1 MRGNPVLAMAETKT
15 YRYYV
20 RSPDGRAIFGLDKLE
35 AASVAALEYGP
46 GAFLVDTLAQAY
58 FPMVQEVVR
67 GADGAKQLV
76 YVPLGGWDT
85 GRFGHDRD
93 LIEGI
98 KKGHVA
104 IVHAYLAKGASANAR
119 DANGGPALHWAAGR
133 GSAAIVAL
141 LLDHGADVHLRD
153 NVGQSALDVARKKRQ
168 ADVVALLERKGA
180 T

>member
-1 MRGNPVLAMAETKT
+1 MTGIRA

-35 AASVAALEYGP
+35 AASAAALEYGA
-46 GAFLVDTLAQAY
+46 GAFLVDTMAQAY
-58 FPMVQEVVR
+58 FPMVQEVKR
-67 GADGAKQLV
+67 SAEGGKELA

-85 GRFGHDRD
+85 GRFGLDRD

-119 DANGGPALHWAAGR
+119 DAKGGSALHWAAGR
-133 GSAAIVAL
+133 GDPAIVAL
-141 LLDHGADVHLRD
+141 LLQSGADVGALD
-153 NVGQSALDVARKKRQ
+153 GVGQTPLDVARKMHRNE
-168 ADVVALLERKGA
+168 VSELLVRSGA